1 MNNILIVIF
10 VFYVLLSFLLAYVSS
25 ILAKSRNQSRA
36 LWFWLTL
43 IFPIAIVFIAFK
55 DKQAF
60 KSNYSKKND
69 VQSENNFNVFVSLWT
84 LTIKEVRRFLR
95 IWVQTLVPPAVTM
108 SLYFV
113 IFGSLIGPRIGSM
126 DGFDYI
132 QYMIPGLIMLSV
144 ITNSYNNVVSSFYAV
159 KFQKSIEELLISPMP
174 NWTILLG
181 FVLGGVS
188 RGVLIGIIVFGV
200 SLLFYPDFT
209 VANPVLTI
217 TVLFLT
223 SVLFSLMGFINAVF
237 ADSFD
242 DISIIPTFILT
253 PLIYLGGVFYSI
265 NILPDVWRSIS
276 MANPMLYV
284 VNTFRE
290 GMLGVSDVSIPFS
303 LGMIITFILVLSVS
317 CLYLLKKGTGIRQ

>member
-1 MNNILIVIF
+1 M
-10 VFYVLLSFLLAYVSS
+10 
-25 ILAKSRNQSRA
+25 K
-36 LWFWLTL
+36 T
-43 IFPIAIVFIAFK
+43 
-55 DKQAF
+55 
-60 KSNYSKKND
+60 
-69 VQSENNFNVFVSLWT
+69 NFNVSVSLWT
-84 LTIKEVRRFLR
+84 LTVKEVRRFLR

-144 ITNSYNNVVSSFYAV
+144 ITNSYNNVVSSFYSV

-181 FVLGGVS
+181 FVLGGVC

-223 SVLFSLMGFINAVF
+223 SILFSLMGFINAVF

-290 GMLGVSDVSIPFS
+290 GMLGVSDVSITFS
-303 LGMIITFILVLSVS
+303 LGMILVFIGVLTSA
-317 CLYLLKKGTGIRQ
+317 CLYFLKKGTGIRQ